1 MTSPTDV
8 LAIERLLTDFA
19 SFADRGD
26 GTALGEL
33 FLEQAILTV
42 GGRDLHGPNQIAD
55 DCRRRFTDPH
65 RKTRHLWTNLR
76 VEQADDAF
84 IAATALQLTFEQ
96 STPGLPVQLRVND
109 LHDEFRKNAG
119 GHWRFARRRIERA
132 MALAVPLSV
141 TVK

>member
-1 MTSPTDV
+1 MTNPTDV
-8 LAIERLLTDFA
+8 LAVERLLTDFA

-26 GTALGEL
+26 CAALGEL
-33 FLEQAILTV
+33 FLEGAILTV
-42 GGRDLHGPNQIAD
+42 GGHDLHGPTQIAD

-65 RKTRHLWTNLR
+65 RRTRHLWTNLH
-76 VEQADDAF
+76 VERADEAF

-109 LHDEFRKNAG
+109 LYDEFRKDTR

-132 MALAVPLSV
+132 MALALPLYV
-141 TVK
+141 TPK